1 MRISDWSSDV
11 CSSDLLTEL
20 CPAFAGTVVVPPNE
34 TVDDSATIDLGGRR
48 LQLRAW
54 PTAHTNTDLTVF
66 DEKTGSLWAGD
77 PVFERRLP
85 TLDGRLPGWLQV
97 LDGLLTGAEIGRAS
111 GRERVCQYV

>member
-34 TVDDSATIDLGGRR
+34 TVDDRAAIDLGGRR

-66 DEKTGSLWAGD
+66 DERTGRLWAGD
-77 PVFERRLP
+77 
-85 TLDGRLPGWLQV
+85 
-97 LDGLLTGAEIGRAS
+97 IGRAPW
-111 GRERVCQYV
+111 RVRVGLYVLITVVAVTLKNKNTTKCDNIPQR